1 MLRLRTFRV
10 AGAIVAASAA
20 GAAAAEASTPP
31 FTVFAKAGPAR
42 TSGTATLEHVR
53 VAHHQGFDRVV
64 FEFGGE
70 TPAWSAGYV
79 PRIVKDPSGQIATV
93 AGRAF
98 LHVVFHS
105 TRVDRAA
112 VGTPIVRTP
121 RFPTLQ
127 QVEEAGD
134 FEGVVSFGVGLRR
147 RTGFRAF
154 HLSSP
159 GRIVLDVA
167 H

>member
-1 MLRLRTFRV
+1 MAGDIDRGLRSPTDT
-10 AGAIVAASAA
+10 AASHGREEPVGEPPEVPERLGHVPAPL
-20 GAAAAEASTPP
+20 TPDA
-31 FTVFAKAGPAR
+31 V
-42 TSGTATLEHVR
+42 
-53 VAHHQGFDRVV
+53 D
-64 FEFGGE
+64 GGE
-70 TPAWSAGYV
+70 DLRDRRG
-79 PRIVKDPSGQIATV
+79 G
-93 AGRAF
+93 
-98 LHVVFHS
+98 
-105 TRVDRAA
+105 VDRAA